1 MALEIFFNKLI
12 GIGTLVIHII
22 LGLALIIFIYAK
34 INKKKLPDFVHD
46 SNKFLSENG
55 IALSFLIA
63 LGASIGSLVYSEIIG
78 LPPCDLC
85 WYQRALIYPQVI
97 ILGVA
102 LLKKNNEIFDYV
114 LGLNIIGILIGGY
127 QYVMQMIN
135 FSGPC
140 PVSGGIDCFT
150 RDVIEFGYI
159 TIPLMSIT
167 VFVIIIVLTFMA
179 KNKHLERFQKGT
191 ELNSS
196 KVSKNEKHVEFS

>member
-102 LLKKNNEIFDYV
+102 LLKKNREIFDYV

-127 QYVMQMIN
+127 QYIMQIIGY
-135 FSGPC
+135 SGPC
-140 PVSGGIDCFT
+140 PVSGIVDCFT
-150 RDVIEFGYI
+150 KDVFEFGYI
-159 TIPLMSIT
+159 TIPMMSIT
-167 VFVIIIVLTFMA
+167 VFVIVIVLTFMA
-179 KNKHLERFQKGT
+179 KNKPLE
-191 ELNSS
+191 